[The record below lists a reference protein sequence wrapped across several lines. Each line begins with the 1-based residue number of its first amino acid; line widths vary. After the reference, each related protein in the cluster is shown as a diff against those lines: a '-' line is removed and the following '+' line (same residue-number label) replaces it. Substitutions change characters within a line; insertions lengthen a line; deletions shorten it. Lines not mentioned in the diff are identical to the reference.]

1 MSSGLDKDRCRHHRP
16 IGEYGNCCVRK
27 PKAGLPVYGYGSQSG
42 DAGLACFFGRA
53 ARRFRRE
60 TGLAN
65 AGEAVGRTVAGH
77 TRRGP
82 GHLPAVPGP
91 HSAHTAER
99 YDARMLGARGST
111 SHVRRRRCRRGRPQA
126 TADQGLTGP
135 SRRQLRS
142 SCWRRQ
148 RNERERGSMLRT
160 GRLPPPGSLCSALQ
174 RSPARGGSCARAT
187 GPQALLPP
195 HSLNRFETTTRPRTF
210 STGIGP
216 NWRLSREFH

>member
-1 MSSGLDKDRCRHHRP
+1 MAMVASPAMPDWLVFLVG
-16 IGEYGNCCVRK
+16 
-27 PKAGLPVYGYGSQSG
+27 Q
-42 DAGLACFFGRA
+42 RA
-53 ARRFRRE
+53 ASGAR
-60 TGLAN
+60 LAWQTP
-65 AGEAVGRTVAGH
+65 AKRLAEPLPAIRGG
-77 TRRGP
+77 GP
-82 GHLPAVPGP
+82 GTSPPCP
-91 HSAHTAER
+91 CPIPRTAER
-99 YDARMLGARGST
+99 DDACMLGARGST

-135 SRRQLRS
+135 SRRQLAS

-195 HSLNRFETTTRPRTF
+195 QSMNRFETTTRLRTF